1 MSTISPIRLE
11 VIRNAL
17 VAAAEEMSI
26 TIWRTSRST
35 PIREILDF
43 STAVFDAEGG
53 NVAQAARIP
62 VHLNSM
68 SDCLSS
74 LLEKFYPIEAWNEG
88 DVFVTNDPYSGGQHL
103 PDIQMFRP
111 VFYAGGRVAIVGAL
125 CHHVDVGGA
134 AAGSY
139 YAPATE
145 IFQEGVRIP
154 PLRLVDGGVLNRG
167 VFELLLHNVRQPDD
181 TRGDLNAQIAALG
194 VGAASVQRVAERYGV
209 PHLAEAMAQILS
221 GSERMMRAAIGRLP
235 DGEASFEE
243 LLEGDGQSGEPIRL
257 RVRLRKTG
265 DEMVIDF
272 AGSSRQAR
280 GPINNTPA
288 MTNSAV
294 YFAVLAAVGSDIP
307 PNSGCYR
314 PITILLPAGSIVN
327 ARFPAPVSGRMVV
340 NHRVAIAVFG
350 ALAGLMPEKIPA
362 PYYAT
367 SYVYALATVD
377 KDGERRIYYD
387 IEVGGWGGHAG
398 GDGASA
404 LSCGMHNVS
413 NSPIEMIEHRYPVTF
428 LRYGLIP
435 DSGGA
440 GQFRGGLGLVREF
453 RLDAPEGFL
462 STGFERFE
470 IPAQGVMGGGA
481 GSLSRTILT
490 RADGSTVALPAKCS
504 GVPIAAGD
512 VVTIETSG
520 GGGYGDRALRDPAL
534 VAADREDGF
543 AGAVGP

>member
-1 MSTISPIRLE
+1 MSLISPIRLE

-43 STAVFDAEGG
+43 STAIFDAAGN

-74 LLEKFYPIEAWNEG
+74 LLDKFLPLDEWADG

-111 VFYAGGRVAIVGAL
+111 VFFAGQRVAIVGAL

-154 PLRLVDGGVLNRG
+154 PLRLVQRGELNRG

-181 TRGDLNAQIAALG
+181 TRGDLNAQVAALG
-194 VGAASVQRVAERYGV
+194 VGAAALQRIAGKYGAAG
-209 PHLAEAMAQILS
+209 LAAAMGQILT
-221 GSERMMRAAIGRLP
+221 GSERMMRAAIAELP
-235 DGEASFEE
+235 DGEAAFEE

-257 RVRLRKTG
+257 RVQLRKTG
-265 DEMVIDF
+265 ETMRVDF

-288 MTNSAV
+288 MTHSAV
-294 YFAVLAAVGSDIP
+294 YYALLAALGADIP

-314 PITILLPAGSIVN
+314 PITIVLPQGSIVN
-327 ARFPAPVSGRMVV
+327 CRFPAPVSGRMVV

-350 ALAGLMPEKIPA
+350 ALAGLMPGHIPA

-367 SYVYALATVD
+367 SYVYALGMVRQ
-377 KDGERRIYYD
+377 DGRRQIYYD

-413 NSPIEMIEHRYPVTF
+413 NSPIEMIEQRYPVTF

-435 DSGGA
+435 GTGGR
-440 GQFRGGLGLVREF
+440 GQFRGGLGVVREF

-470 IPAQGVMGGGA
+470 IPAQGAAGGQP
-481 GSLSRTILT
+481 GSLSRTTVT
-490 RADGSTVALPAKCS
+490 RPDGSKTALPAKCS

-520 GGGYGDRALRDPAL
+520 GGGYGDPALRDGAL
-534 VAADREDGF
+534 AAADRCDGF
-543 AGAVGP
+543 VRS